1 MTAQPTKLQRWI
13 DLVAYLAKRS
23 FPVEKADIWK
33 NVPAYARGL
42 DGTAQEKA
50 AVRRTFERDK
60 DELRSMGVPIES
72 VARKTVFGVDEATYR
87 LAPGF
92 RLPVLRLIRGDD
104 RPFGGE
110 PAPMRRGRRGL
121 FFGLL
126 QQEADAAVRGLAE
139 LATLPAFPWAADA
152 KSALRKLAPDLE
164 PVVLAGTPVAY
175 APDPEAAATAKLLDR
190 LSGALRSRKQVNFK
204 YRGMSRAEETDR
216 RVRPYGLLFEHGRW
230 YLLGHD
236 QDRGDVRVFRVGRMS
251 SVAANAK
258 SPGKPDYQVPAS
270 FDLHEYSGRRAWE
283 MGSLRADPEDAD
295 VLFSF
300 PRSAWAERNG
310 LGELLETRS
319 CGGQLRR
326 FRVRNRDA
334 FLRWLLSLFGE
345 ARIVAPADASEEFRE
360 LARSVSRLYDEG
372 ARSNG

>member
-1 MTAQPTKLQRWI
+1 MTTQPTKLQRWI

-42 DGTAQEKA
+42 DGTSQQKA

-72 VARKTVFGVDEATYR
+72 VVRKTVFGVDEATYR

-92 RLPVLRLIRGDD
+92 RLPVLRLIRGD
-104 RPFGGE
+104 RPVGHE
-110 PAPMRRGRRGL
+110 PAQARHGRRGL
-121 FFGLL
+121 FFELA
-126 QQEADAAVRGLAE
+126 QEEAHAALRGLGE
-139 LATLPAFPWAADA
+139 LATLPAFPWAAAA

-164 PVVLAGTPVAY
+164 PAMPAGTPVLY
-175 APDPEAAATAKLLDR
+175 APDPEAAATAKFLDR
-190 LSGALRSRKQVNFK
+190 LSGALCRRKQVNFK
-204 YRGMSRAEETDR
+204 YQGMNRAGETDR

-236 QDRGDVRVFRVGRMS
+236 EDRNDVRVFRVGRMS
-251 SVAANAK
+251 RVAANAK
-258 SPGKPDYQVPAS
+258 SPGKPDYQVPAE
-270 FDLHEYSGRRAWE
+270 FDLREYSGRRAWD
-283 MGSLRADPEDAD
+283 MGSIKAEPEDVD
-295 VLFSF
+295 VLFAF

-319 CGGQLRR
+319 CGGQVRR
-326 FRVRNRDA
+326 FRVRNRNA

-345 ARIVAPADASEEFRE
+345 ARIAAPAEASEEFRE
-360 LARSVSRLYDEG
+360 MARSVSRLYEEG
-372 ARSNG
+372 AGRDG

>member
-1 MTAQPTKLQRWI
+1 MTTQPTKLQRWI

-23 FPVEKADIWK
+23 FPVEKAEIWK

-42 DGTAQEKA
+42 DGTAREKA

-72 VARKTVFGVDEATYR
+72 VARKTVVGIEEATYR

-92 RLPVLRLIRGDD
+92 RLPVLRLIHGDD
-104 RPFGGE
+104 RAVGGE
-110 PAPMRRGRRGL
+110 LAQTRCARHGL
-121 FFGLL
+121 FFGLV
-126 QQEADAAVRGLAE
+126 QEEADAALRGLAE
-139 LATLPAFPWAADA
+139 LATLPGFPWTADA

-164 PVVLAGTPVAY
+164 PAMPKGTPVLY
-175 APDPEAAATAKLLDR
+175 APDPEAAATGKFLDR
-190 LSGALRSRKQVNFK
+190 LSDALRRKKRATFR

-236 QDRGDVRVFRVGRMS
+236 EDRNDIRVFRVGRMS
-251 SVAANAK
+251 RVAVNAQ
-258 SPGKPDYQVPAS
+258 SPGKPDYAIPSS
-270 FDLHEYSGRRAWE
+270 FDLHEYSGRKAWE
-283 MGSLRADPEDAD
+283 MGSTRAEPEHAD

-310 LGELLETRS
+310 LGELLETRP
-319 CGGQLRR
+319 CGGQVRR
-326 FRVRNRDA
+326 FRVLHRDS
-334 FLRWLLSLFGE
+334 FLRWLLSLLGE
-345 ARIVAPADASEEFRE
+345 ARIVAPASVGEEFRE
-360 LARSVSRLYDEG
+360 MARSVLAQYEGMRRDE
-372 ARSNG
+372 